1 MYASL
6 SQVPDV
12 QLILTPPVRIPVH
25 KVCIHN
31 CNNHS
36 QLKSPS
42 KTMLIGFT
50 VIICS
55 MMKQSGEKLT
65 TTSILVNVGYKD
77 DSVMF
82 GINLAAHLS
91 AYFEIHCVINH
102 PQLVPTSQRSWLFGT
117 CNRCLGCMF
126 EWT

>member
-12 QLILTPPVRIPVH
+12 QLISTPQVPIPVH

-31 CNNHS
+31 SNNHS
-36 QLKSPS
+36 RLKSPS

-50 VIICS
+50 VIIFS

-65 TTSILVNVGYKD
+65 TTSILVNVGYKL
-77 DSVMF
+77 
-82 GINLAAHLS
+82 ILAAHLS

-102 PQLVPTSQRSWLFGT
+102 SQLVPTSQRSWLFGT
-117 CNRCLGCMF
+117 CNRCLGCVF
-126 EWT
+126 EWTYMY